1 MTEDRDQPLPAVQ
14 EARLAQQL
22 DTLRDALAE
31 VRTPDLVEARLLREF
46 RARQAPRPRLW
57 WLPPLAMAATVAVVS
72 WIARHPATQ
81 PSADPVFETVEA
93 APADGP
99 FLALKPLERIALEP
113 GARVVA
119 TEFPRA
125 MLAQWGLP
133 VAPERAGEPVRAE
146 LLYSAGGEP
155 LALRLI
161 D

>member
-1 MTEDRDQPLPAVQ
+1 MTENRDEALPAVQ
-14 EARLAQQL
+14 EARLVQQL
-22 DTLRDALAE
+22 DTLREALAG
-31 VRTPDLVEARLLREF
+31 VRAPDLIEARLLRDF
-46 RARQAPRPRLW
+46 RARRAPRPRLW

-81 PSADPVFETVEA
+81 PAAEPVFETVA
-93 APADGP
+93 AADDGP

-113 GARVVA
+113 AVRVVA

-146 LLYSAGGEP
+146 MIYSAAGEA
-155 LALRLI
+155 LAVRLI